1 MPGEIRLLTLML
13 PLDSIS
19 TGFTVDPSTIAEDV
33 FKSSAAETHLIFISD
48 SGQHVNPQRVHFQK
62 R

>member
-1 MPGEIRLLTLML
+1 MI

-19 TGFTVDPSTIAEDV
+19 TEFTVGPNTIAEDV
-33 FKSSAAETHLIFISD
+33 SKSSPAETHLIFISD
-48 SGQHVNPQRVHFQK
+48 SGQHVNPRRVHFQK

>member
-1 MPGEIRLLTLML
+1 ML

-19 TGFTVDPSTIAEDV
+19 TEFMADPSTIAEGV
-33 FKSSAAETHLIFISD
+33 SKSSAVETHLIFISD